1 MGRITNLLK
10 LFLTNM
16 ETDGD
21 EYFDFDKDINQN
33 FLKVEE
39 RFQPQDIIIS
49 PTAWVGTS
57 APYSQTISFE
67 GMSEDINPHASLIL
81 SEDYETAQIERS
93 EYSKLFKAE
102 SGDGNITF
110 YATSPTGVALNIRI
124 KRL

>member
-1 MGRITNLLK
+1 MGIITNLLK

-21 EYFDFDKDINQN
+21 ELFDFERDLNQN
-33 FLKVEE
+33 FRKIEA
-39 RFQPQDIIIS
+39 RFQPQDIILS
-49 PTAWVGTS
+49 PTAWVGST
-57 APYSQTISFE
+57 APYSQTIE
-67 GMSEDINPHASLIL
+67 LEDMTEEMNPHASLIL
-81 SEDYETAQIERS
+81 SEDYETAQFEKK

-102 SGDGNITF
+102 SGEGAITF